1 MYYRYKSKKKDRKFL
16 KVFLFCA
23 VAVSIAYAGYTY
35 KSKIMFWR
43 VSHNRI
49 VDQINQ
55 ASMITDLAKRAENLR
70 KLAGDIEVYKED
82 NPLEADSYIYSSRV
96 YYNLGIALSGKT
108 FTEMY
113 FDDLML
119 QLTAEQ
125 KKCFMNS
132 VKDMSK
138 AIAILD
144 GKEAEPQDLFI
155 LGKSYFFTGY
165 RDNNTIYTMLK
176 NVSESIDKLSIDDV
190 RFYSLLCLTGGA
202 VEEGLN
208 ILDKKGG
215 VEDSIDGK
223 LFKAK
228 ALKNSMKFT
237 DAIIAFQ
244 KILKTSDDPFV
255 QKLCYS
261 NLGKIYY
268 SQNLYK
274 ESLDQFN
281 AALNFG
287 DDINCRIWI
296 GKNYSAMGMK
306 DKAKAAWS
314 EVLVLNADNEEV
326 KKLLS
331 SL

>member
-1 MYYRYKSKKKDRKFL
+1 MYYRYKSKKKNRKLL
-16 KVFLFCA
+16 KVFLFLLITAA
-23 VAVSIAYAGYTY
+23 VAYTGYNY
-35 KSKIMFWR
+35 RSKIMFWR

-49 VDQINQ
+49 VDQINH
-55 ASMITDLAKRAENLR
+55 ALVITDPAKKIESLR
-70 KLAGDIEVYKED
+70 KLAEDIDSYKQE
-82 NPLEADSYIYSSRV
+82 NPSESDSYIYSSRV
-96 YYNLGIALSGKT
+96 YYNLGLALSGKT

-119 QLTAEQ
+119 QLSPEQ
-125 KKCFMNS
+125 KKCFIQS
-132 VKDMSK
+132 IKDMSK

-144 GKEAEPQDLFI
+144 GKQVEPQDLFI

-165 RDNNTIYTMLK
+165 RDNASIYSMLK
-176 NVSESIDKLSIDDV
+176 DVSPGIELLSIDDV
-190 RFYSLLCLTGGA
+190 RFYSLLCLSGGA
-202 VEEGLN
+202 VDEGLDL
-208 ILDKKGG
+208 LDKKGG
-215 VEDSIDGK
+215 VTDSVDGK

-228 ALKNSMKFT
+228 ALKNSMKYT

-244 KILKTSDDPFV
+244 KILKTTDDPYV
-255 QKLCYS
+255 QKLSYS

-274 ESLDQFN
+274 ESLDQFI

-287 DDINCRIWI
+287 DDVNCKIWI

-306 DKAKAAWS
+306 DKAKAVWS
-314 EVLVLNADNEEV
+314 EVLTANADNEEV
-326 KKLLS
+326 KKLLG

>member
-16 KVFLFCA
+16 KIFFFCIIT
-23 VAVSIAYAGYTY
+23 VSIVYFGNTY

-55 ASMITDLAKRAENLR
+55 VSTITDSAKKIESLR
-70 KLAGDIEVYKED
+70 KLAEDIEAYKQYNSSDAE
-82 NPLEADSYIYSSRV
+82 SYIYSSRV
-96 YYNLGIALSGKT
+96 YYNLGLALSGRT
-108 FTEMY
+108 FTEVY
-113 FDDLML
+113 FDDLLL
-119 QLTAEQ
+119 QLTPEQ
-125 KKCFMNS
+125 KKCFIQS
-132 VKDMSK
+132 IKDMSK

-144 GKEAEPQDLFI
+144 GKDVEPQDLFI

-165 RDNNTIYTMLK
+165 RDNAAIYSMLK
-176 NVSESIDKLSIDDV
+176 NSSSNIDLLSIDDV
-190 RFYSLLCLTGGA
+190 RFYSLLCLSGGGA
-202 VEEGLN
+202 DEGLAL
-208 ILDKKGG
+208 LDKKGG
-215 VEDSIDGK
+215 VEDSVEGK

-228 ALKNSMKFT
+228 ALKNSMKYT

-244 KILKTSDDPFV
+244 KILKTTDDPYV
-255 QKLCYS
+255 QKLSYT
-261 NLGKIYY
+261 NLGRIYF

-287 DDINCRIWI
+287 DDINCKIWI
-296 GKNYSAMGMK
+296 GKNYLAMGMK
-306 DKAKAAWS
+306 DNAKAVWS
-314 EVLVLNADNEEV
+314 EVLAVNADNEEV
-326 KKLLS
+326 KKLLG